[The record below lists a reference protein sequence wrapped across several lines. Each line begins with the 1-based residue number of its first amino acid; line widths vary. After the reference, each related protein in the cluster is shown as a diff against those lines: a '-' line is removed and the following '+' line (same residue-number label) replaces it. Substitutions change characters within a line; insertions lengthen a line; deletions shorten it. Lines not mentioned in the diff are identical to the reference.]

1 MGSKSRSK
9 ATSDMRLAYACKAE
23 TKLIETTAR
32 LDGIKTKLE
41 RATADGHLD
50 ISESLRR
57 AQRQAEA
64 ELVNYHRRLENL
76 KSAGEDSWMAAKAEL
91 EDAQE
96 DLARSLKNIMARL
109 I

>member
-1 MGSKSRSK
+1 MGSKSLSK
-9 ATSDMRLAYACKAE
+9 ATSGTRLAYACKAD
-23 TKLIETTAR
+23 TKLIETTKK

-41 RATADGHLD
+41 RATADGRLD

-64 ELVNYHRRLENL
+64 QLVKYQHRLENL
-76 KSAGEDSWMAAKAEL
+76 KSASEDSWAAAKAEL

>member
-1 MGSKSRSK
+1 MGSKLRSK
-9 ATSDMRLAYACKAE
+9 ASSDARLAYACKAE
-23 TKLIETTAR
+23 TKLIETTAK

-41 RATADGHLD
+41 RAAADGHLD

-57 AQRQAEA
+57 AQGQAEA
-64 ELVNYHRRLENL
+64 QLVKYHHRLENL
-76 KSAGEDSWMAAKAEL
+76 KSASENSWIAAKHEL